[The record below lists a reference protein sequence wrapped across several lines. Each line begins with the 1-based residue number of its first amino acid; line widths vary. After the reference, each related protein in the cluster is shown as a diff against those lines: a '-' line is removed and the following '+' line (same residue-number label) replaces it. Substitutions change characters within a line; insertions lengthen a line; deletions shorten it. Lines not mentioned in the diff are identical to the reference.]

1 MTVKQKKY
9 LSWVLALCMMVVQA
23 YGEVLTSLSAT
34 DYVIVT
40 HPQATDTEQF
50 AAAELNHFLSFITQ
64 TPFRQVNQPQ
74 GKYILVSSYKALSDE
89 EKEGLSEYSF
99 APESYLILQD
109 SISIRLIGGSPPATL
124 YAVYAFLQDL
134 GCRWVAPDYHF
145 YAGTNQYLPI
155 WIKSQWDKPAVF
167 ETPAFRYRKLYVEEG
182 RTHTLQSLLQLIDWM
197 PKVKLNT
204 LVFPMNYEGRNEVSW
219 EKWRKDLTPE
229 LQKRGITIE
238 VGGHGYQ
245 NFLNATMQ
253 GGKLFATHPEWFGK
267 DAEGKRTTDYRRVF
281 CTSNTAA
288 VEYFVKE
295 VISYLKSHP
304 EIAIFDCWAP
314 DSEQWCTCASCEALG
329 NPSDRQAILLNQVY
343 EVVSKELPDVKL
355 QSIAYGKTAKASEKH
370 LWNKNILMEFCPI
383 RQNFEHQIDDGAN
396 EQNQSYWTTLS
407 EWRQA
412 FQGQLGV
419 YSYYRKYAW
428 RSLPNILTHYMQ
440 KDIQAY
446 QQLGIDGV
454 SVYSEPGD
462 WFTYGI
468 NHYVFAHLL
477 WNTEVSVDSLMNDY
491 CRVVYNKAS
500 YDMLKTYTALE
511 DIVRFACNVAHS
523 SLKTEEEYVSYLQ
536 QIADLKENI
545 QGSQALFTTTYTDS
559 LYTQNV
565 KRMGWMLDYAS
576 KSIRYM
582 IAKSTKRQ
590 EEMAAIDLE
599 IRAYL
604 REFRNEGIF
613 IPHRQ

>member
-1 MTVKQKKY
+1 MTVKHKKY
-9 LSWVLALCMMVVQA
+9 LSWVAVLYTMGVQA
-23 YGEVLTSLSAT
+23 YGEVFTSLNAT

-50 AAAELNHFLSFITQ
+50 AAAELNRFLSFITQ
-64 TPFRQVNQPQ
+64 TPFQQVNNQPQ
-74 GKYILVSSYKALSDE
+74 KKYILVSSYEALSNE
-89 EKEGLSEYSF
+89 EKKNLSEYTFTS
-99 APESYLILQD
+99 ESYLIFQD
-109 SISIRLIGGSPPATL
+109 NTSIYLIGGSPSATL

-134 GCRWVAPDYHF
+134 GYRWVAPDFHF
-145 YAGTNQYLPI
+145 YAGTNQYVPVK
-155 WIKSQWDKPAVF
+155 IKSQWDQSTIF

-253 GGKLFATHPEWFGK
+253 GGKLFIDHPEWFGK
-267 DAEGKRTTDYRRVF
+267 DAEDTRTTDYRRVF
-281 CTSNTAA
+281 CTSNVAA

-295 VISYLKSHP
+295 VIYYLKSHS

-329 NPSDRQAILLNQVY
+329 NPSDRQAILLNQLY
-343 EVVSKELPDVKL
+343 TALSKELPDVKL
-355 QSIAYGKTAKASEKH
+355 QSIAYGKTAKASEIH
-370 LWNKNILMEFCPI
+370 PWNENILVEFCPI
-383 RQNFEHQIDDGAN
+383 RQNFEHQINDGAN
-396 EQNQSYWTTLS
+396 EQNQSYWTMLS
-407 EWRQA
+407 GWRQA

-440 KDIQAY
+440 KDIQVY
-446 QQLGIDGV
+446 HKLGIDGL

-491 CRVVYNKAS
+491 CQVVYNKAS
-500 YDMLKTYTALE
+500 SDMLKIYTQLE
-511 DIVRFACNVAHS
+511 DIVRFACNITHS
-523 SLKTEEEYVSYLQ
+523 SLKTEGEYVDYLH
-536 QIADLKENI
+536 QINKLKENI
-545 QGSQALFTTTYTDS
+545 EESQVLFINDTNN
-559 LYTQNV
+559 LYVQNV
-565 KRMGWMLDYAS
+565 KRMGWILDYAS

-582 IAKSTKRQ
+582 IAKSTERQ
-590 EEMAAIDLE
+590 EEMSAIDLE

-613 IPHRQ
+613 IPHRK